1 MAISFAGKQDLFLFR
16 CVFFYLR
23 RAGMVRRY
31 FYFSGIQEERKT
43 TGMKANTDIRYAI
56 KAAGLKNWQIAEA
69 LKISENTLSRRLR
82 HELAPE
88 GKKQILDIIQELKG
102 VPAP

>member
-1 MAISFAGKQDLFLFR
+1 MSISVCLFLFAACR
-16 CVFFYLR
+16 NGAALFLFF
-23 RAGMVRRY
+23 GQI
-31 FYFSGIQEERKT
+31 GRKDST
-43 TGMKANTDIRYAI
+43 RMKKANADIREAI

-88 GKKQILDIIQELKG
+88 GKKQIVDIIQELKG